1 VSDPLKI
8 MNSGGHEKSLLG
20 MNVDVC
26 RSHEE
31 LKRVMSSE
39 EYGRRY
45 RLERFIADSSAHTNE
60 FHLFGFCMV
69 CEAPTAF
76 LIDQT
81 SGATW
86 EGSTWIPNWRE
97 RGECSSCRLNNR
109 QRAIFYFLK
118 AHLEDTNQRTKIYL
132 TEQATAVYSAFSER
146 LDTCEIT
153 GSEFLGAD
161 IAGGTIRDG
170 IRHEDI
176 ERLSF
181 KTSSFD
187 FVVSNDVLEH
197 VNDPLAAL
205 REMKRVLRPGGL
217 ALLTFPFDA
226 NREKSERR
234 ADLQEGGVEFILPP
248 VYHGNPISSS
258 GSLVFTDF
266 GWDILDVFRDAG
278 FEDVR
283 VLLYWSYEYCHLGI
297 GQLYFQAQ

>member
-1 VSDPLKI
+1 MSFTAHDKKLP
-8 MNSGGHEKSLLG
+8 G

-26 RSHEE
+26 RSHGE
-31 LKRVMSSE
+31 LKRVLSSL

-45 RLERFIADSSAHTNE
+45 RLERFIAASSAHTNK
-60 FHLFGFCMV
+60 FHLFGFCRV

-76 LIDQT
+76 LVDQT
-81 SGATW
+81 SGAIW

-97 RGECSSCRLNNR
+97 RGECSGCGLNNR

-118 AHLEDTNQRTKIYL
+118 AHVEDGNQRAKIYL

-146 LDTCEIT
+146 LDTCEIM
-153 GSEFLGAD
+153 GSEFLGTEL
-161 IAGGTIRDG
+161 AGGTIRDG

-181 KTSSFD
+181 ETDSYD

-205 REMKRVLRPGGL
+205 REIKRVLRPGGI
-217 ALLTFPFDA
+217 ALLTFPFDT

-234 ADLQEGGVEFILPP
+234 AELQGGKVGFILPP
-248 VYHGNPISSS
+248 VYHGNPISDK

-278 FEDVR
+278 FEDIR
-283 VLLYWSYEYCHLGI
+283 VVLYWSYEYCHLGI
-297 GQLYFQAQ
+297 GQLYFQAR